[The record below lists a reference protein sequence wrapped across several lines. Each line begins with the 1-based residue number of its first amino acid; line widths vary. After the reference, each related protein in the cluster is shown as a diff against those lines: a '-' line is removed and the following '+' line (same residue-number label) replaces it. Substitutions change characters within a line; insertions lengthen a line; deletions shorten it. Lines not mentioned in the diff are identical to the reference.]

1 MAEKLNPDGWLDL
14 RLYHAVFFE
23 HIISDIKFC
32 LENKRMVAGSQ
43 LLMSAIDIASGIERP
58 REKLDTD
65 REDFIS
71 WADRHLTLSGP
82 EYTLRGVD
90 LYAARCGLLHGY
102 TPQAKLIRQ
111 GKAVM
116 LGWLDEMLPPVR
128 ANEDQ
133 SMVLASVA
141 ALFEAFLHGL
151 ADSIGRINR
160 SEELAVLVN
169 ERLAFM
175 FQASDLDADL
185 KTSME
190 QAADKWREALKVKD
204 PFAK

>member
-14 RLYHAVFFE
+14 RLNHAVFVE
-23 HIISDIKFC
+23 HIVSDIRFC
-32 LENKRMVAGSQ
+32 LENKRMVAGAQ

-65 REDFIS
+65 RADFIP
-71 WADRHLTLSGP
+71 WADRYLTLSGP

-102 TPQAKLIRQ
+102 TAKAKLIRQ
-111 GKAVM
+111 GKVVM
-116 LGWLDEMLPPVR
+116 LGWLDDMVPPVR

-133 SMVLASVA
+133 SLVLASLA
-141 ALFEAFLHGL
+141 ALFVAFNHGL

-160 SEELAVLVN
+160 NEELAVLVN

-175 FQASDLDADL
+175 FQASKIDADL

-190 QAADKWREALKVKD
+190 RAAATRREALR
-204 PFAK
+204 AKGAVAK

>member
-1 MAEKLNPDGWLDL
+1 M
-14 RLYHAVFFE
+14 
-23 HIISDIKFC
+23 
-32 LENKRMVAGSQ
+32 
-43 LLMSAIDIASGIERP
+43 
-58 REKLDTD
+58 
-65 REDFIS
+65 
-71 WADRHLTLSGP
+71 SGP

-102 TPQAKLIRQ
+102 TAQAKLIRQ

-116 LGWLDEMLPPVR
+116 LGWLDDMLPPVR

-133 SMVLASVA
+133 SLVLASLA
-141 ALFEAFLHGL
+141 ALFVAFNHGL

-160 SEELAVLVN
+160 NEELAVVVN

-185 KTSME
+185 KTSMG
-190 QAADKWREALKVKD
+190 QAAEKWREALK
-204 PFAK
+204 AKEAVAE